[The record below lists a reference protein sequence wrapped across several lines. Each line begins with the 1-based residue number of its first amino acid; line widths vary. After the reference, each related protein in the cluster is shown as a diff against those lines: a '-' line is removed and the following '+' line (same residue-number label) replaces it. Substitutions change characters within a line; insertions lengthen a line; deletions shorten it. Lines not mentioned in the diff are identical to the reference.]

1 MERIRS
7 CEESVFLTTLSID
20 SDISAGTDLLGK
32 SVTDLQSGV
41 IVGDSQIVGTLK
53 YVDDYTGFSGDPN
66 EQEGNF
72 LVLHCEAADTV
83 DSLSVEVINGTVGH
97 PVTLDEDGIA
107 VLRIADKF
115 RQKIRF
121 AAYKDDE
128 SCTKTFDLSGLT
140 LESEV

>member
-1 MERIRS
+1 MERIPES
-7 CEESVFLTTLSID
+7 EESVFLTTLSID

-32 SVTDLQSGV
+32 GVTDLQSGV

-66 EQEGNF
+66 EQKGNF
-72 LVLHCEAADTV
+72 IALHCEAADTV

-97 PVTLDEDGIA
+97 PVTLDADGIA

-121 AAYKDDE
+121 AAYKDDK

>member
-1 MERIRS
+1 M
-7 CEESVFLTTLSID
+7 
-20 SDISAGTDLLGK
+20 
-32 SVTDLQSGV
+32 
-41 IVGDSQIVGTLK
+41 GTLK

-66 EQEGNF
+66 EQKGNF

-97 PVTLDEDGIA
+97 PVTLDADGIA

-121 AAYKDDE
+121 AAYKDDK

>member
-66 EQEGNF
+66 EQKGNF

-121 AAYKDDE
+121 AAYKDDT